1 MSSFETVRINP
12 EMASSMLANQRA
24 NRTISKHTVNKYA
37 REIESGRWIS
47 SILSPI
53 VLDEEGRVIDGQHR
67 LWAIVKSGVE
77 VDAIIVR
84 SDIRTVD
91 LMCENRARTAADR
104 FKIFDGFREDTKVLV
119 GVMRLC
125 QARMR
130 GEQIS
135 TKSNPDISSV
145 EEMRHAMQTLEDV
158 GCNLG
163 EIIFDAMQ
171 IYRIQIMRPRMLFP
185 VTIAYS
191 LISACTDGVY
201 PRMFEHLR
209 AICSDE
215 WNGRTPA
222 QKATRVRLMGSKELR
237 NPQIYAVCKSFNDP
251 SLQRMQIESRTSAPV
266 YVPDVED
273 GLFATHFPRERA
285 GSIA

>member
-1 MSSFETVRINP
+1 MSNFETVRINP
-12 EMASSMLANQRA
+12 EMASSMLANQRT
-24 NRTISKHTVNKYA
+24 NRAISRHTVNKYA
-37 REIESGRWIS
+37 REIQSGRWIS

-53 VLDEEGRVIDGQHR
+53 VVDEEGRLIDGQHR
-67 LWAIVKSGVE
+67 LQAIVKSAVE

-84 SDIRTVD
+84 SDSRTVD

-104 FKIFDGFREDTKVLV
+104 LKIFDGFGEDTKVLV

-125 QARMR
+125 QARIL

-135 TKSNPDISSV
+135 IKSNPDICSV
-145 EEMRHAMQTLEDV
+145 DQMRQAMHTLEAV
-158 GCNLG
+158 GCNLA
-163 EIIFDAMQ
+163 EIITDTMQ
-171 IYRIQIMRPRMLFP
+171 IYRMQIMRPRMLFP
-185 VTIAYS
+185 VTIAFC

-201 PRMFEHLR
+201 ASMIQHLR

-237 NPQIYAVCKSFNDP
+237 SAQIYAVCKAFNDP
-251 SLQRMQIESRTSAPV
+251 SLQRMQIESRSSAPV
-266 YVPDVED
+266 YVPDVEN
-273 GLFATHFPRERA
+273 GLFAKHFPRERA
-285 GSIA
+285 GVTA